1 MKYRLLQLISDN
13 VPDLTWA
20 KDMDD
25 KFLFVNKAMCNKLLM
40 CSSPDEAVGKRH
52 MFFADRER
60 KAGYEYAFEELGVNS
75 DAFVKERKAPI
86 RFIEEGFV
94 RDKYIVID
102 VHKAPWLNGDGE
114 MVGVVG
120 CGRDITQEKEIERAL
135 CESEEKY
142 KTITENSLTGIFIF
156 QDERFVF
163 VNNKFADIHGYLPE
177 ELPGMDYRML
187 IHPDEREA
195 VAQRVSKRLKKEP
208 VTQRYE
214 VRRLKK
220 DGTTVWCE
228 MMATAIDYRG
238 RPAIMGNIIEI
249 TVRKQAEE
257 ALKLSN
263 KELLEESNQRKI
275 LSKKLIDLL
284 EKDRH
289 EIAREL
295 HDHIGQILT
304 SLKINIEVIES
315 IFKSTDAEPGFHI
328 KAAKK
333 KVISA
338 IKDIKNISHGLK
350 PGLLDVLGLVS
361 SLEGLF
367 SEIQENTSIQ
377 QIKFFHRNVSKRFDP
392 EKELA
397 IYRIAQE
404 ALNNIVKHAGAKHV
418 FVSLVKKDKVLSL
431 SVEDDGIGF
440 ERDEALKIS
449 QWQGA
454 LGLII
459 MRERAIQLNG
469 TFAIESQIDKGTHVM
484 VEIPI

>member
-1 MKYRLLQLISDN
+1 MTYKLIQLISDN
-13 VPDLTWA
+13 GPDLIWV
-20 KDMDD
+20 KDMDG

-40 CSSPDEAVGKRH
+40 CGSPDEAVGKHH

-60 KAGYEYAFEELGVNS
+60 NAGYEYTFEELCVNS

-86 RFIEEGFV
+86 RFIEEAFV

-102 VHKAPWLNGDGE
+102 VHKVPWLNEDGE

-120 CGRDITQEKEIERAL
+120 YGRDITKEKEIERAL

-142 KTITENSLTGIFIF
+142 KTIAENSLTGIFIL
-156 QDERFVF
+156 QDKRYVF
-163 VNNKFADIHGYLPE
+163 VNDRFAEIHGYLPE
-177 ELPGMDYRML
+177 ELPGMDYRIL

-195 VAQRVSKRLKKEP
+195 AAQRVSKRLKKEP

-214 VRRLKK
+214 IQRLKK

-228 MMATAIDYRG
+228 MMATVIDYRG

-249 TVRKQAEE
+249 TERKQAEE

-263 KELLEESNQRKI
+263 EELLEESSQRKI

-289 EIAREL
+289 EIAMEL

-315 IFKSTDAEPGFHI
+315 LLKSTDAEPGFHI

-350 PGLLDVLGLVS
+350 PGLLDFLGLVS

-377 QIKFFHRNVSKRFDP
+377 QIEFFHRNVSKRFDP
-392 EKELA
+392 EKELV

-404 ALNNIVKHAGAKHV
+404 ALNNIVKHARAKNV
-418 FVSLVKKDKVLSL
+418 FVSLVKNGKVLSL
-431 SVEDDGIGF
+431 SVEDDGAGF
-440 ERDEALKIS
+440 DRDGALKIS
-449 QWQGA
+449 KWQGA
-454 LGLII
+454 FGLII

-469 TFAIESQIDKGTHVM
+469 TFAIESQIGKGTHVLA
-484 VEIPI
+484 EIPI